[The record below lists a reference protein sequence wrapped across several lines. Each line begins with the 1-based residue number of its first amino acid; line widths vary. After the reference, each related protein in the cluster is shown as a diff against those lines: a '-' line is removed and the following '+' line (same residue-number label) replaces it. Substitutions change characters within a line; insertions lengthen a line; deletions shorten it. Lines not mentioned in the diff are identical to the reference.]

1 MPRRLI
7 RALSTL
13 GSRRGL
19 YALALAAAVAGVVIV
34 VVAVTSQTSPPVP
47 SRSAYGHL
55 NTSTTPLPAA
65 ADPEASASPG
75 SRTATTHH
83 PTVPTHQAPA
93 TSQSTRR
100 PLELTAASPPT
111 RIDIPAIDVHS
122 EVIGIGKTSDGGLAV
137 PEPGPNLN
145 KAAWYTGS
153 VTPGQPGPS
162 VIEGHI
168 DSIYGPSVFYRL
180 GALAIG
186 DRINVTRADGHVAVF
201 TVNAVRTYPTHDA
214 FPTSVVYGGDLSQPT
229 MRLITCANFDE
240 AIRHYTGNEV
250 VYAHLTAL
258 KR

>member
-1 MPRRLI
+1 MTRRLI

-19 YALALAAAVAGVVIV
+19 YALALAAAAVGVAVV
-34 VVAVTSQTSPPVP
+34 VVAVISQTSPPVP

-55 NTSTTPLPAA
+55 NASTAPTPAVRDRHTSP
-65 ADPEASASPG
+65 SPG
-75 SRTATTHH
+75 ASHVTTHH
-83 PTVPTHQAPA
+83 PTVPTHHAPA
-93 TSQSTRR
+93 TPGPTRQ
-100 PLELTAASPPT
+100 PLALTTASPPT
-111 RIDIPAIDVHS
+111 RIDIPAVDVHS
-122 EVIGIGKTSDGGLAV
+122 DVIGIGKTPGGGLAV
-137 PEPGPNLN
+137 PQPGPNLN

-168 DSIYGPSVFYRL
+168 DSVYGPSVFYRL

-186 DRINVTRADGHVAVF
+186 DRISVTRADGRVAVF

-214 FPTSVVYGGDLSQPT
+214 FPTSIVYGGDLSQPT
-229 MRLITCANFDE
+229 LRLITCANFDE
-240 AIRHYTGNEV
+240 TIRHYTGNEV
-250 VYAHLTAL
+250 VYAHLIAL